1 MSDLTVLNPVAKP
14 AGYKFK
20 LAERLSDLKNITIGL
35 VWNGKHGGNLAM
47 QRVVENI
54 EKKLGYKLK
63 TVEMKDD
70 FPFAP
75 FFIEKVSAT
84 CQAVIGATGD

>member
-1 MSDLTVLNPVAKP
+1 MSELKVLNPVAKS
-14 AGYKFK
+14 AGYQFR
-20 LAERLSDLKNITIGL
+20 LADRPEDLKGLTLGL

-47 QRVVENI
+47 QRVKENI

-63 TVEMKDD
+63 TIEMKDD

-75 FFIEKVSAT
+75 FFIEKVAAT